1 MFGSHYKAL
10 TNQKNEINRK
20 IGGKRRWREISKYE
34 EKKLQGG
41 YTNAAFAVITTVG

>member
-34 EKKLQGG
+34 EKSCRG
-41 YTNAAFAVITTVG
+41 VIRMPLLR